1 MKVYKQNN
9 QFFMEDNNQVTELI
23 PNDDRYLK
31 LPTNSCNRVWVSC
44 AKVEKAPNQSVD
56 YGNEVKVAR
65 TNIKVTE
72 RKPLEDYLNEKD
84 KATFLALIEKAK
96 KAREEANKKTPMTK
110 EEKLLK
116 VIERA
121 QAQIA
126 ALKAQ
131 QKIEEVK

>member
-9 QFFMEDNNQVTELI
+9 QFFMEDNNNVTALI
-23 PNDDRYLK
+23 PNEDRYLK
-31 LPTNSCNRVWVSC
+31 LPANSCNRVWVSC
-44 AKVEKAPNQSVD
+44 AKVEKAENECVD
-56 YGNEVKVAR
+56 YGNDVKATR

-72 RKPLEDYLNEKD
+72 RKPLEDYLNEED
-84 KATFLALIEKAK
+84 KATFLALVEKAK
-96 KAREEANKKTPMTK
+96 KAREEANKKAPMTK
-110 EEKLLK
+110 EEKLLR

-131 QKIEEVK
+131 Q